1 MTQLICTPFSY
12 IISAVNSWT
21 GNYFIALLAFTVVM
35 KLVLFPLSVKQQK
48 NTVRQAKLRPREEA
62 IRQKYAGR
70 NDKPTQQKMQQE
82 IMEMYQEE
90 KYSPL
95 SGCLPLLLQLPV
107 LLILYNIVQAPLQYT
122 ARYTDKEIFTLN
134 KSLAIVEYYNDRAEG
149 VENPAEFS
157 LQKTED
163 GGYLFRDPKT
173 GKDFYFAYNAE
184 EKSGMFYL
192 KDGTK
197 DGADLGGIYAY
208 PTMEGT
214 DGFGAQP
221 SSIVTP
227 IRKNETNIKAAYG
240 AFTSVEEAEGLNIQ
254 ERVPNFEFFNG
265 AIDLGERPTVAWNPL
280 LIIPILTFI
289 TSYLSQWI
297 IRKFTYQAPA
307 AAEAQG
313 SMRMMNIMMPLMS
326 VWISFN
332 VSAALA
338 VYWIIQNLIAPIQ
351 QIILAKCWPAPKYS
365 DEELKK
371 LKNEYIAKSK
381 GKTEKKSIPAP
392 KRRSLVYDDE
402 DVPAIEPEEN
412 KEEKKPSGDSPIG
425 KADLK

>member
-1 MTQLICTPFSY
+1 MTELICRPFSY

-21 GNYFIALLAFTVVM
+21 GNYLVALLVFTVVM

-90 KYSPL
+90 NYSPL

-107 LLILYNIVQAPLQYT
+107 LLILYNIVQAPLYYT
-122 ARYTDKEIFTLN
+122 ARYNVSELDALN
-134 KSLAIVEYYNDRAEG
+134 QSLAITEYYNARAEG
-149 VENPAEFS
+149 VEGAEFT
-157 LQKTED
+157 LTKTED
-163 GGYLFRDPKT
+163 GGYVFVDPVSEKDVYFTRENGLFL
-173 GKDFYFAYNAE
+173 
-184 EKSGMFYL
+184 L

-197 DGADLGGIYAY
+197 NGADLGSVYAY
-208 PTMEGT
+208 PTT
-214 DGFGAQP
+214 DERDGMPKQP
-221 SSIVTP
+221 SALVTP
-227 IRKNETNIKAAYG
+227 IRKNAEKVTEAYG
-240 AFTSVEEAEGLNIQ
+240 AFSDGVDACRSEEELKIM
-254 ERVPNFEFFNG
+254 ETVPNFEIFGG
-265 AIDLGERPTVAWNPL
+265 AIDLGERPALEMNAL
-280 LIIPILTFI
+280 LLIPILTFL
-289 TSYLSQWI
+289 SSFVSQWLV
-297 IRKFTYQAPA
+297 RKFTYQAPA
-307 AAEAQG
+307 AAEAQS
-313 SMRMMNIMMPLMS
+313 SMRMMNVMMPLMS

-338 VYWIIQNLIAPIQ
+338 VYWIIQNLLSPIQ
-351 QIILAKCWPAPKYS
+351 QIILAKCWPAPKYT

-381 GKTEKKSIPAP
+381 GKTDKKSIPAP
-392 KRRSLVYDDE
+392 KRRSLVYDDDDDIPE
-402 DVPAIEPEEN
+402 IEPE
-412 KEEKKPSGDSPIG
+412 KEPKKPSGDSPIG